1 MTARAL
7 LLLALIPYALWLIF
21 AYDYHFIDGANLLF
35 HEAGHVFFGLFGRTI
50 GMLGGTLGQLV
61 FPVAAG
67 IQFLGS
73 GRPFD
78 ACVCGVWLGEN
89 VLNVARYMADAQ
101 AMALPLVGGEI
112 HDWNWLLSRIG
123 LLSHCGGL
131 ATLTH
136 LLGSAVIVASL
147 YGAFIALR
155 REQVAQTVSGGSS
168 A

>member
-1 MTARAL
+1 
-7 LLLALIPYALWLIF
+7 
-21 AYDYHFIDGANLLF
+21 
-35 HEAGHVFFGLFGRTI
+35 
-50 GMLGGTLGQLV
+50 
-61 FPVAAG
+61 
-67 IQFLGS
+67 
-73 GRPFD
+73 
-78 ACVCGVWLGEN
+78 
-89 VLNVARYMADAQ
+89 LNVARYMADAQ

-155 REQVAQTVSGGSS
+155 REQVAQTVSSGSS